1 MKFVKKNDFSKTNLA
16 KVELLIMKQYF
27 CKQKNIFF
35 YMKNNPNK
43 KNSLKHVL
51 FGSLIGTTIEFFDF
65 YIYANAAVLVF
76 PQLFFPGS
84 DSTMATLESLATFSI
99 AFLSRPLGS
108 AFFGHY
114 GDKIGR
120 KFTLVAALLTMGI
133 STVTIGFL
141 PSYASIGV
149 AAPLL
154 LMLCRFGQG
163 VGLGGEWGG
172 AVLLAIENAPPN
184 KRAWYGMFPQLGAP
198 IGLLLSGGT
207 FLLLTDS
214 MSSADF
220 MDYGWRIPFIASS
233 LLVIVGFYI
242 RTKITETP
250 SFENSKNAH
259 EEVKIPFLTL
269 VKSYKNQLIFG
280 TLGAVTTFLVFYLMT
295 VFTLSWVTSD
305 LGYVKRDALLI
316 QLFSVLFF
324 ALFIPISALVADK
337 IGRRKIL
344 IITTIAIAVF
354 GFFFSIFLNS
364 GSPFL
369 VTAFVCIGMSLMG
382 FTYGPLGT
390 FLSELFPTTVR
401 YSGASLTFNL
411 AGILGAAF
419 APMIAIWL
427 ASTYGLSYVGF
438 YLTGAA
444 IISLVSFIVISKKTH
459 QF

>member
-1 MKFVKKNDFSKTNLA
+1 MKDNS
-16 KVELLIMKQYF
+16 
-27 CKQKNIFF
+27 
-35 YMKNNPNK
+35 NPDQ

-76 PQLFFPGS
+76 PQLFFPGA
-84 DSTMATLESLATFSI
+84 DSTNSTLESLATFSI

-108 AFFGHY
+108 AVFGHY
-114 GDKIGR
+114 GDKVGR
-120 KFTLVAALLTMGI
+120 KVTLVIALLTMGI
-133 STVTIGFL
+133 STVCIGFL
-141 PSYASIGV
+141 PSYASIGI

-207 FLLLTDS
+207 FLILTDT
-214 MSSADF
+214 MTNEDF

-233 LLVIVGFYI
+233 LLVVVGFYI
-242 RTKITETP
+242 RLKITETP
-250 SFENSKNAH
+250 AFENSKV
-259 EEVKIPFLTL
+259 EQQEVKVPFFTL
-269 VKSYKNQLIFG
+269 LKSYKNQLIFG
-280 TLGAVTTFLVFYLMT
+280 TFAAITTFLVFYLMT
-295 VFTLSWVTSD
+295 VFTLSWATSD
-305 LGYVKRDALLI
+305 LGYSKRDFLLM

-324 ALFIPISALVADK
+324 ALFIPVSALVADK
-337 IGRRKIL
+337 IGRRKML
-344 IITTIAIAVF
+344 IIATTAIAVF
-354 GFFFSIFLNS
+354 GFSFSFFMNS
-364 GSPFL
+364 GSSIMVTFFL
-369 VTAFVCIGMSLMG
+369 CTGMALMG

-401 YSGASLTFNL
+401 YSGASLTFNM

-427 ASTYGLSYVGF
+427 ASTYGLTYVGF
-438 YLTGAA
+438 YLTLAA
-444 IISLVSFIVISKKTH
+444 CISLFSLLVISKEEHK
-459 QF
+459 F

>member
-1 MKFVKKNDFSKTNLA
+1 MKTK
-16 KVELLIMKQYF
+16 
-27 CKQKNIFF
+27 
-35 YMKNNPNK
+35 PNQE
-43 KNSLKHVL
+43 NSLKHIL

-76 PQLFFPGS
+76 PQLFFPGA
-84 DSTMATLESLATFSI
+84 DSTNSTLESLATFSI

-108 AFFGHY
+108 AVFGHY

-120 KFTLVAALLTMGI
+120 KVTLVVALLTMGL
-133 STVTIGFL
+133 STIAIGFL
-141 PSYASIGV
+141 PSYASIGI
-149 AAPLL
+149 AAPIL

-172 AVLLAIENAPPN
+172 AVLLAIENAPPH

-207 FLLLTDS
+207 FLILTDS
-214 MSSADF
+214 MSAEAF

-233 LLVIVGFYI
+233 LLVLVGFYI
-242 RTKITETP
+242 RLKISETP
-250 SFENSKNAH
+250 AFENSKMEQ
-259 EEVKIPFLTL
+259 EEVKVPFFTL
-269 VKSYKNQLIFG
+269 LKSYKNQLIFG
-280 TLGAVTTFLVFYLMT
+280 TLCAITTFLVFYLMT
-295 VFTLSWVTSD
+295 VFTLSWATSD
-305 LGYVKRDALLI
+305 LGFTKRDALLI

-324 ALFIPISALVADK
+324 AIFIPISALVADK

-344 IITTIAIAVF
+344 IITTAAIAAF
-354 GFFFSIFLNS
+354 GFFFSYFLNS
-364 GSPFL
+364 GNPVM
-369 VTAFVCIGMSLMG
+369 VTAFVCMGMSLMG

-401 YSGASLTFNL
+401 YSGASLTFNM

-427 ASTYGLSYVGF
+427 ATTYGLSYVGF
-438 YLTGAA
+438 YLTAA
-444 IISLVSFIVISKKTH
+444 ALISLVSFLVISKKVH